1 MIKLSEIDEN
11 IRELMVKIC
20 DVEFS
25 YDFEEIDDE
34 DGHAVYNMNGKT
46 FAYDGSGGEFI
57 LLEDESIAYHGSE
70 GEVGKISKSFNDY
83 MEFMIN
89 CPYWM
94 DYLRKDM
101 YSNENLM
108 DNMIERNSLSLG
120 QMLNEEDVNL
130 LEEQIVLASY
140 FSCKLYDDKKNV
152 LRKFYDFADSLPKF
166 LLTYTEDDGE
176 VHISSGNI
184 FD

>member
-1 MIKLSEIDEN
+1 MVNLSDINEN
-11 IRELMVKIC
+11 IRELMIKIC
-20 DVEFS
+20 DVEFC
-25 YDFEEIDDE
+25 YDFEEINDE

-57 LLEDESIAYHGSE
+57 LLEDESVAYHGSE
-70 GEVGKISKSFNDY
+70 GEVGKISTSFHDY

-101 YSNENLM
+101 YISENLM
-108 DNMIERNSLSLG
+108 DNMIARNSLALG
-120 QMLNEEDVNL
+120 QMLNEEGINL
-130 LEEQIVLASY
+130 LEQQIVLASY

-152 LRKFYDFADSLPKF
+152 LRKFYDSVHSLQKF
-166 LLTYTEDDGE
+166 VLTYTEDDGE
-176 VHISSGNI
+176 VHISSGDI